1 MRNFA
6 VGLLQISLRGDRNAE
21 LLETSRSNCTLMN
34 TVNEL
39 CIYFHFECQLQY
51 GKSNTTCI
59 KNVE

>member
-21 LLETSRSNCTLMN
+21 LLETSRSNCALMN

-39 CIYFHFECQLQY
+39 DGLRAQLSEPQ
-51 GKSNTTCI
+51 T
-59 KNVE
+59 VD